1 MMLTLT
7 PQLAQ
12 RFRDLSVRM
21 EVADRNTVLL
31 RQVPT
36 NAARFNHP
44 QTTLLV
50 KRPHAGM
57 PYVVCVSSE
66 LEYIGVDPGLTRV
79 FRAGI
84 PKEGWRTLLTTIPP
98 SLDLAAAMNEGLA
111 VIGFDGT
118 EPRLPVRGT
127 RAGSA
132 DGGVSSEGEESPID
146 RFGVD
151 LLERWPEGPRGRTV
165 GRHEELLDAVSCVLS
180 GGECRMPILVGPSG
194 IGKTNLLRAISARIR
209 ELSPDRQV
217 LVIHPGEL
225 AIGITFDGELENVF
239 ARLLRDA
246 EERPGLILAIE
257 HFELLLVSRV
267 PRLLSEALDRGTL
280 CLMGTMLPQFAG
292 RLRPPLARR
301 SRLIPLPEMDWLAV
315 RTILIGAA
323 ESLAASLGVTID
335 PALVEVCRK
344 AAADLP
350 GVSPSREIALLESAV
365 MRTRLAGSH
374 ELSADDLCHAA
385 HRLRRE
391 TADDAT

>member
-1 MMLTLT
+1 MLTLA

-50 KRPHAGM
+50 KRPQAGM

-66 LEYIGVDPGLTRV
+66 LEYTGIDPGLTRV

-111 VIGFDGT
+111 VIGFDGA
-118 EPRLPVRGT
+118 EPRLPVHGSRRGT
-127 RAGSA
+127 A
-132 DGGVSSEGEESPID
+132 DGISSSENEESLID

-151 LLERWPEGPRGRTV
+151 LIERWPDGPRGRTV
-165 GRHEELLDAVSCVLS
+165 GRHEELLDAMSCVLAE
-180 GGECRMPILVGPSG
+180 GECRMPILVGPSG
-194 IGKTNLLRAISARIR
+194 IGKTNLLRGISARVR
-209 ELSPDRQV
+209 ELFPERQV
-217 LVIHPGEL
+217 LVIHPSEL
-225 AIGITFDGELENVF
+225 AVGVTFDGELENVYS
-239 ARLLRDA
+239 RVLREA
-246 EERPGLILAIE
+246 EERPGLLLAIE
-257 HFELLLVSRV
+257 HFELLLVSRI
-267 PRLLSEALDRGTL
+267 PRLLAEALDRGRL
-280 CLMGTMLPQFAG
+280 CLIGTLLPQFAS

-301 SRLIPLPEMDWLAV
+301 TRLVPLPELDWLAV
-315 RTILIGAA
+315 RTILSHVA
-323 ESLAASLGVTID
+323 ESVGTSHGVAID
-335 PALVEVCRK
+335 PALIEVCRK

-365 MRTRLAGSH
+365 MRTRLAGSR
-374 ELSADDLCHAA
+374 ELSADELWHAA

-391 TADDAT
+391 PADDAT